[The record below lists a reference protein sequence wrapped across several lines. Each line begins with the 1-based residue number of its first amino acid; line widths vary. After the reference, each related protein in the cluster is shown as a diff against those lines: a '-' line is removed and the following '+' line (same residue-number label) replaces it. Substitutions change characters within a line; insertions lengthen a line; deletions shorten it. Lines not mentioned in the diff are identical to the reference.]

1 MIQIDNIDSLKP
13 LNLFQNAYTEA
24 LEAGQKNIEAACLS
38 TVSQSNNPHSRFINI
53 KYINPS
59 EFIFFSNFLS
69 PKGQHINHNNN
80 VALTFFW
87 NEANIQIRVEGVIS
101 RLDDIRS
108 DLHWSGRLQSKNA
121 LAISSRQSSLVKSYE
136 DILSNYDN
144 CIKTKDLSKR
154 PSYWGGLVIEPSYF
168 EFWQGHK
175 SRLNKRDLYQ
185 FKEGVW
191 DHSILQP

>member
-1 MIQIDNIDSLKP
+1 M
-13 LNLFQNAYTEA
+13 
-24 LEAGQKNIEAACLS
+24 
-38 TVSQSNNPHSRFINI
+38 
-53 KYINPS
+53 
-59 EFIFFSNFLS
+59 
-69 PKGQHINHNNN
+69 
-80 VALTFFW
+80 
-87 NEANIQIRVEGVIS
+87 
-101 RLDDIRS
+101 
-108 DLHWSGRLQSKNA
+108 
-121 LAISSRQSSLVKSYE
+121 VKSYE

-154 PSYWGGLVIEPSYF
+154 PSYWGGLVIEPFYF